1 MDGMYQKALDACRNE
16 SEREEVHPLTL
27 AKLEDFGILC
37 KDGKDYAPTH
47 AYTLLTKPKDRNI
60 KIQCALFKGME
71 RDEFIDKKEFRGA
84 VQDQVEEAYQF
95 VLRHINMGAVIDGLY
110 RHDVYELPT
119 KSIREIIA
127 NACLHRSYMDSSSI
141 QVSIYDDRLEVD
153 SPGMLYDGLNIT
165 EALSGKSKCRNKAI
179 AEAFQYMKI
188 IEGWGTGLPRLFRQ
202 CRERGLPEP
211 KFEEF
216 GDGIKVTIYRRS
228 DSEWV
233 NGTTQSTTQTTQLPD
248 GRKMSDVEIH
258 IVDAMKENSKITQ
271 SQLAAQFGIDIN
283 TVKYYVRNLSKNK
296 VIERKGNNR
305 SGEWV
310 VLISDYTKWRQK
322 YFDNS
327 GTEDFQAAAIA
338 YAKNNPS

>member
-1 MDGMYQKALDACRNE
+1 
-16 SEREEVHPLTL
+16 
-27 AKLEDFGILC
+27 
-37 KDGKDYAPTH
+37 
-47 AYTLLTKPKDRNI
+47 
-60 KIQCALFKGME
+60 
-71 RDEFIDKKEFRGA
+71 
-84 VQDQVEEAYQF
+84 
-95 VLRHINMGAVIDGLY
+95 
-110 RHDVYELPT
+110 
-119 KSIREIIA
+119 
-127 NACLHRSYMDSSSI
+127 
-141 QVSIYDDRLEVD
+141 
-153 SPGMLYDGLNIT
+153 
-165 EALSGKSKCRNKAI
+165 
-179 AEAFQYMKI
+179 MKI

-228 DSEWV
+228 GSEWV

>member
-1 MDGMYQKALDACRNE
+1 
-16 SEREEVHPLTL
+16 
-27 AKLEDFGILC
+27 
-37 KDGKDYAPTH
+37 
-47 AYTLLTKPKDRNI
+47 
-60 KIQCALFKGME
+60 ME

-233 NGTTQSTTQTTQLPD
+233 NGTTQTTQSTTQSTQLPD
-248 GRKMSDVEIH
+248 ERKLSDTEIS
-258 IVDAMKENSKITQ
+258 IVNAMKENSKITQ
-271 SQLAAQFGIDIN
+271 SQLAANLGIDVN
-283 TVKYYVRNLSKNK
+283 TVKYYVRNLSRDK
-296 VIERKGNNR
+296 VIERNGNNR

-310 VLISDYTKWRQK
+310 VLVQ
-322 YFDNS
+322 
-327 GTEDFQAAAIA
+327 
-338 YAKNNPS
+338 